1 VSNRD
6 ILIRLQN
13 NVKARRLDLGMVEDA
28 LEALSRM
35 QILNPGQAA
44 LWREAGVMHMR
55 LGRLKHAIDA
65 FEGFVARAPEGS
77 DRLKIVQVIQELRER
92 LH

>member
-1 VSNRD
+1 MT
-6 ILIRLQN
+6 
-13 NVKARRLDLGMVEDA
+13 VKSRRLDLGMVENA
-28 LEALSRM
+28 LEALNRM
-35 QILNPGQAA
+35 QILNPDQAA

-65 FEGFVARAPEGS
+65 FEGFLTRAAEGP
-77 DRLKIVQVIQELRER
+77 DRRKIAGVIQELRER